1 MRTATKVWLIVAGAL
16 IALGIIVFG
25 TAFMAIGGDMAG
37 FATNKY
43 ETNEHQIT
51 DEFEN
56 ILIKS
61 NTASIKL
68 VASEEDSCS
77 VVCYEQTNLKHS
89 VSVKDGAL
97 EIKVVDERKWYEH
110 IGINFSAPSVTVYLP
125 KGEYGELDVSV
136 STGDVDIPEGFGFE
150 NIDVTASTGRVMCG
164 AVAKQ
169 DVNITTTTG
178 NIVGN
183 GVSAASM
190 KLSVSTGRIELNGI
204 KCDGDLS
211 VTVSTGDARVSGVN
225 CKNFRSDG
233 DTGKL
238 YLGYL
243 EAEEKITVKR
253 STGDVSFDNCD
264 ASKLFIETS
273 TGDVRFEACDA
284 AEISVRTDTGDVEG
298 TLRSDKV
305 FIVRTDTGDVEVPK
319 TTSGGRCEIITD
331 TGDIEISIIN

>member
-16 IALGIIVFG
+16 IALGIIVLG

-37 FATNKY
+37 FSTNKY

-61 NTASIKL
+61 NTATIKL
-68 VASEEDSCS
+68 VASEDDSCS

-110 IGINFSAPSVTVYLP
+110 IGINFSAPTVTVCIP
-125 KGEYGELDVSV
+125 KGEYGDLDVSV

-150 NIDVTASTGRVMCG
+150 NIDVSASTGRVTCG

-190 KLSVSTGRIELNGI
+190 KLSVSTGRIDLNGI
-204 KCDGDLS
+204 KCEGDLS
-211 VTVSTGDARVSGVN
+211 VTVSTGKARVSGVT

-233 DTGKL
+233 DTGRL

-253 STGDVSFDNCD
+253 STGDV
-264 ASKLFIETS
+264 T
-273 TGDVRFEACDA
+273 FEACDA

-305 FIVRTDTGDVEVPK
+305 FIVRTDTGDVDVPR

-331 TGDIEISIIN
+331 TGDIEISIVN

>member
-37 FATNKY
+37 FSTNKY
-43 ETNEHQIT
+43 ETNENQIS
-51 DEFEN
+51 DEFKH
-56 ILIKS
+56 IFIKS
-61 NTASIKL
+61 NTANIKI
-68 VASEEDSCS
+68 VASEDESCS
-77 VVCYEQTNLKHS
+77 VVCYEQINLKHS

-110 IGINFSAPSVTVYLP
+110 IGINFSAPTVTVYIP
-125 KGEYGELDVSV
+125 KGEYGDLDISV

-150 NIDVTASTGRVMCG
+150 NIDVAASTGRVMCG
-164 AVAKQ
+164 AVANQ

-178 NIVGN
+178 DIFGN

-190 KLSVSTGRIELNGI
+190 KLSVSTGRIDLNGI
-204 KCDGDLS
+204 KCEGDLS
-211 VTVSTGDARVSGVN
+211 VTVSTGSARVSGVK
-225 CKNFRSDG
+225 CRNFRSDG
-233 DTGKL
+233 DTGRL

-264 ASKLFIETS
+264 AAELFIETS
-273 TGDVRFEACDA
+273 
-284 AEISVRTDTGDVEG
+284 TGDVEG

-319 TTSGGRCEIITD
+319 TTSGGRCEITTD
-331 TGDIEISIIN
+331 TGDIKIRIEK

>member
-25 TAFMAIGGDMAG
+25 TAFMAIGGDMVG
-37 FATNKY
+37 FSTNKY

-61 NTASIKL
+61 NTATIKL
-68 VASEEDSCS
+68 VASEDDSCS

-110 IGINFSAPSVTVYLP
+110 IGINLSAPSVTVYIP
-125 KGEYGELDVSV
+125 KGEYGDLDVSV

-150 NIDVTASTGRVMCG
+150 NIDVSASTGRVMCG

-178 NIVGN
+178 DIFGN

-190 KLSVSTGRIELNGI
+190 KLSVSTGRIDLNGI
-204 KCDGDLS
+204 KCEGDLS
-211 VTVSTGDARVSGVN
+211 VTVSTGSARVSGVT

-233 DTGKL
+233 DTGRL
-238 YLGYL
+238 YLRNL
-243 EAEEKITVKR
+243 AAEEKITVKR
-253 STGDVSFDNCD
+253 STGDVSFEDCD
-264 ASKLFIETS
+264 AAELFIETS
-273 TGDVRFEACDA
+273 
-284 AEISVRTDTGDVEG
+284 TGDVEG

-319 TTSGGRCEIITD
+319 TTSGGRCEITTD

>member
-37 FATNKY
+37 FSTNKY

-61 NTASIKL
+61 NTATIKI
-68 VASEEDSCS
+68 VASEDDSCS

-110 IGINFSAPSVTVYLP
+110 IGINFSAPTVTVYIP
-125 KGEYGELDVSV
+125 KGEYGDLDVSV

-164 AVAKQ
+164 AAAKQ
-169 DVNITTTTG
+169 EVNITTTTG
-178 NIVGN
+178 DIFGN

-190 KLSVSTGRIELNGI
+190 KLSVSTGRIDLNGI
-204 KCDGDLS
+204 KCEGDLS
-211 VTVSTGDARVSGVN
+211 VTVSTGKARVSGVT

-233 DTGKL
+233 DTGRL
-238 YLGYL
+238 YLRNL
-243 EAEEKITVKR
+243 AAEEKITVKR
-253 STGDVSFDNCD
+253 STGDVSFEDCD
-264 ASKLFIETS
+264 AAELFIETS
-273 TGDVRFEACDA
+273 
-284 AEISVRTDTGDVEG
+284 TGDVEG

>member
-1 MRTATKVWLIVAGAL
+1 
-16 IALGIIVFG
+16 
-25 TAFMAIGGDMAG
+25 MAIGGDMAG

-61 NTASIKL
+61 NTATIKL
-68 VASEEDSCS
+68 VASEDDSRS

-110 IGINFSAPSVTVYLP
+110 IGINFSAPSVTVYIP
-125 KGEYGELDVSV
+125 KGEYGDLDISV

-178 NIVGN
+178 NIFGN
-183 GVSAASM
+183 GVCAKAIN
-190 KLSVSTGRIELNGI
+190 LSVSTGRVELNGI
-204 KCDGDLS
+204 TCEGDLS
-211 VTVSTGDARVSGVN
+211 VTVSTGSARVSGVA

-233 DTGKL
+233 DTGRL
-238 YLGYL
+238 YLGNL
-243 EAEEKITVKR
+243 AAEEKITVKR
-253 STGDVSFDNCD
+253 STGDVSFEDCD
-264 ASKLFIETS
+264 AAELFIETS
-273 TGDVRFEACDA
+273 
-284 AEISVRTDTGDVEG
+284 TGDVEG

-319 TTSGGRCEIITD
+319 TTSGGRCEITTD

>member
-16 IALGIIVFG
+16 IALGIIVLG

-37 FATNKY
+37 FSTNKY

-61 NTASIKL
+61 NTATIKI
-68 VASEEDSCS
+68 VASEDDSCS

-110 IGINFSAPSVTVYLP
+110 IGINFSAPTVTVYIP
-125 KGEYGELDVSV
+125 KGEYGDLDVSV

-178 NIVGN
+178 DIFGN

-190 KLSVSTGRIELNGI
+190 KLSVSTGRIDLNGI
-204 KCDGDLS
+204 KCEGDLS
-211 VTVSTGDARVSGVN
+211 VTVSTGKARVSGVK

-233 DTGKL
+233 DTGRL
-238 YLGYL
+238 YLRYL
-243 EAEEKITVKR
+243 EAEDKITVKR
-253 STGDVSFDNCD
+253 STGDVSFEDCD
-264 ASKLFIETS
+264 AAELFIETS
-273 TGDVRFEACDA
+273 
-284 AEISVRTDTGDVEG
+284 TGDVEG

-319 TTSGGRCEIITD
+319 TTSGGRCEITTD
-331 TGDIEISIIN
+331 TGDIEISIVN

>member
-16 IALGIIVFG
+16 IALGIIVLG

-56 ILIKS
+56 IFIKS
-61 NTASIKL
+61 NTATIKL
-68 VASEEDSCS
+68 VASEDDSCS

-110 IGINFSAPSVTVYLP
+110 IGINFSAPSVTVYIP
-125 KGEYGELDVSV
+125 KGEYGDLDVSV

-150 NIDVTASTGRVMCG
+150 NIDVTASTGRVTCG

-190 KLSVSTGRIELNGI
+190 KLSVSTGRIDLNGI
-204 KCDGDLS
+204 NVEGDLRVS
-211 VTVSTGDARVSGVN
+211 VSTGKARVSGVT

-233 DTGKL
+233 DTGRL

-253 STGDVSFDNCD
+253 STGDV
-264 ASKLFIETS
+264 T
-273 TGDVRFEACDA
+273 FEACDA
-284 AEISVRTDTGDVEG
+284 AEISVRTETGDVEG
-298 TLRSDKV
+298 SLLSEKV
-305 FIVRTDTGDVEVPK
+305 FITRTDTGNVDVPR

-331 TGDIEISIIN
+331 TGDIKITVH

>member
-37 FATNKY
+37 FSTNKY

-68 VASEEDSCS
+68 VASEDDSCS

-110 IGINFSAPSVTVYLP
+110 IGINFSTPTVTVYIP
-125 KGEYGELDVSV
+125 KGEYGDLDISV

-150 NIDVTASTGRVMCG
+150 NIDVSASTGRVMCG

-178 NIVGN
+178 NIVAN
-183 GVSAASM
+183 GVCAKSIN
-190 KLSVSTGRIELNGI
+190 LSVSTGRVELNAI
-204 KCDGDLS
+204 TCEGDLS
-211 VTVSTGDARVSGVN
+211 VTVSTGSARVSGVT

-233 DTGKL
+233 DTGRL

-243 EAEEKITVKR
+243 EAEDKITVKS
-253 STGDVSFDNCD
+253 STGDVSFEDCD
-264 ASKLFIETS
+264 AAELFIETS
-273 TGDVRFEACDA
+273 
-284 AEISVRTDTGDVEG
+284 TGDVEG

-319 TTSGGRCEIITD
+319 TTSGGRCEITTD

>member
-37 FATNKY
+37 FSTNKY

-68 VASEEDSCS
+68 VASEDDSCS

-110 IGINFSAPSVTVYLP
+110 IGINFSTPTVTVYIP
-125 KGEYGELDVSV
+125 KGEYGDLDISV

-178 NIVGN
+178 NIFGD
-183 GVSAASM
+183 GVCAKSIN
-190 KLSVSTGRIELNGI
+190 LSVSTGRVELNAI
-204 KCDGDLS
+204 TCEGDLS
-211 VTVSTGDARVSGVN
+211 VTVSTGSARVSGVT

-233 DTGKL
+233 DTGRL

-253 STGDVSFDNCD
+253 STGDV
-264 ASKLFIETS
+264 T
-273 TGDVRFEACDA
+273 FEACDA
-284 AEISVRTDTGDVEG
+284 AELFIETSTGDVEG

-319 TTSGGRCEIITD
+319 TTSGGRCEITTD

>member
-16 IALGIIVFG
+16 IALGIIAFG

-43 ETNEHQIT
+43 ETNEHQLT

-61 NTASIKL
+61 NTATIKL
-68 VASEEDSCS
+68 VASEDDSCS

-89 VSVKDGAL
+89 VSVKDDAL

-190 KLSVSTGRIELNGI
+190 KLSVSTGRIDLNGI
-204 KCDGDLS
+204 NVEGDLRVS
-211 VTVSTGDARVSGVN
+211 VSTGKARVSGVT

-233 DTGKL
+233 DTGRL

-253 STGDVSFDNCD
+253 STGDV
-264 ASKLFIETS
+264 T
-273 TGDVRFEACDA
+273 FEACDA
-284 AEISVRTDTGDVEG
+284 AEISVRTDTGDVNGSLLSE
-298 TLRSDKV
+298 KV
-305 FIVRTDTGDVEVPK
+305 FITRTDTGDVDVPR

-331 TGDIEISIIN
+331 TGDIEIIIIN

>member
-16 IALGIIVFG
+16 IALGIIVLG

-37 FATNKY
+37 FSTNKY

-61 NTASIKL
+61 NTATIKI
-68 VASEEDSCS
+68 VASEDDSCS

-110 IGINFSAPSVTVYLP
+110 IGINFSAPTVTVYIP
-125 KGEYGELDVSV
+125 KGEYGDLDVSV

-178 NIVGN
+178 DIFGN

-190 KLSVSTGRIELNGI
+190 KLSVSTGRIDLNGI
-204 KCDGDLS
+204 KCEGDLS
-211 VTVSTGDARVSGVN
+211 VTVSTGKARVSGVK

-233 DTGKL
+233 DTGRL
-238 YLGYL
+238 YLRYL
-243 EAEEKITVKR
+243 EAEDKITVKR
-253 STGDVSFDNCD
+253 STGDVSFEDCD
-264 ASKLFIETS
+264 AAELFIETS
-273 TGDVRFEACDA
+273 
-284 AEISVRTDTGDVEG
+284 TGDVEG

>member
-37 FATNKY
+37 FSTNKY

-68 VASEEDSCS
+68 VASEDDSCS

-89 VSVKDGAL
+89 VGVNNGTL

-110 IGINFSAPSVTVYLP
+110 IGINFSTPTVTVYIP
-125 KGEYGELDVSV
+125 KGEYGDLDVSV

-169 DVNITTTTG
+169 EVNITTTTG
-178 NIVGN
+178 DIFGN

-190 KLSVSTGRIELNGI
+190 KLSVSTGRIDLNGI
-204 KCDGDLS
+204 KCEGDLS
-211 VTVSTGDARVSGVN
+211 VTVSTGKARVSGVT

-233 DTGKL
+233 DTGRL

-264 ASKLFIETS
+264 AAELFIETS
-273 TGDVRFEACDA
+273 
-284 AEISVRTDTGDVEG
+284 TGDVEG

-331 TGDIEISIIN
+331 TGDIEISIIH

>member
-37 FATNKY
+37 FSTNKY

-68 VASEEDSCS
+68 VASEDDSCS

-89 VSVKDGAL
+89 VGVNNGTL

-110 IGINFSAPSVTVYLP
+110 IGINFSAPTVTVYIP
-125 KGEYGELDVSV
+125 KGEYGDLDVSV

-178 NIVGN
+178 DIFGN

-190 KLSVSTGRIELNGI
+190 KLSVSTGKIELNGI
-204 KCDGDLS
+204 KCEGDLS
-211 VTVSTGDARVSGVN
+211 ITVSTGAARVSGVT

-233 DTGKL
+233 DTGRL

-264 ASKLFIETS
+264 AAELFIETS
-273 TGDVRFEACDA
+273 
-284 AEISVRTDTGDVEG
+284 TGDVEG

-319 TTSGGRCEIITD
+319 TTSGGRCEITTD
-331 TGDIEISIIN
+331 TGDIEISIIH

>member
-37 FATNKY
+37 FSTNKY

-61 NTASIKL
+61 NTATIKL
-68 VASEEDSCS
+68 VASEDDSCS

-110 IGINFSAPSVTVYLP
+110 IGINLSAPSVTVYIP
-125 KGEYGELDVSV
+125 KGEYGDLDVSV

-150 NIDVTASTGRVMCG
+150 NIDVSASTGRVMCG

-178 NIVGN
+178 NIFGN
-183 GVSAASM
+183 GVCAKSIN
-190 KLSVSTGRIELNGI
+190 LSVSTGRVELNAI
-204 KCDGDLS
+204 TCEGDLS
-211 VTVSTGDARVSGVN
+211 VTVSTGSARVSGVT

-233 DTGKL
+233 DTGRL
-238 YLGYL
+238 YLRNL
-243 EAEEKITVKR
+243 AAEEKITIER
-253 STGDVSFDNCD
+253 STGDVSFEDCD
-264 ASKLFIETS
+264 AAELFIETS
-273 TGDVRFEACDA
+273 
-284 AEISVRTDTGDVEG
+284 TGDVEG

-319 TTSGGRCEIITD
+319 TTSGGRCEITTD
-331 TGDIEISIIN
+331 TGDIEISIINQ

>member
-16 IALGIIVFG
+16 IALGIIVLG

-37 FATNKY
+37 FSTNKY
-43 ETNEHQIT
+43 ETNEHQIS

-56 ILIKS
+56 ILIRS
-61 NTASIKL
+61 NTADIKL
-68 VASEEDSCS
+68 VASEDDSCS

-110 IGINFSAPSVTVYLP
+110 IGINFSAPTVTVYIP
-125 KGEYGELDVSV
+125 KGEYGDLDVSV

-169 DVNITTTTG
+169 EVNITTTTG
-178 NIVGN
+178 DIFGN

-190 KLSVSTGRIELNGI
+190 KLSVSTGRIDLNGI
-204 KCDGDLS
+204 KCEGDLS
-211 VTVSTGDARVSGVN
+211 VTVSTGKARVSGVT

-233 DTGKL
+233 DTGRL
-238 YLGYL
+238 YLRNL
-243 EAEEKITVKR
+243 AAEEKITVKR
-253 STGDVSFDNCD
+253 STGDVSFEDCD
-264 ASKLFIETS
+264 AAELFIETS
-273 TGDVRFEACDA
+273 
-284 AEISVRTDTGDVEG
+284 TGDVEG

-319 TTSGGRCEIITD
+319 TTSGGRCEITTD
-331 TGDIEISIIN
+331 TGDIEISIIH

>member
-37 FATNKY
+37 FSTNKY

-61 NTASIKL
+61 NTATIKI
-68 VASEEDSCS
+68 VASEDDSCS

-110 IGINFSAPSVTVYLP
+110 IGINFSAPTVTVYIP
-125 KGEYGELDVSV
+125 KGEYGDLDVSV

-164 AVAKQ
+164 AAAKQ
-169 DVNITTTTG
+169 EVNITTTTG
-178 NIVGN
+178 DIFGN

-190 KLSVSTGRIELNGI
+190 KLSVSTGRIDLNGI
-204 KCDGDLS
+204 KCEGDLS
-211 VTVSTGDARVSGVN
+211 VTVSTGSARVSGVT

-233 DTGKL
+233 DTGRL

-243 EAEEKITVKR
+243 EAEDKITVKR
-253 STGDVSFDNCD
+253 STGDVSFEDCD
-264 ASKLFIETS
+264 AAELFIETS
-273 TGDVRFEACDA
+273 
-284 AEISVRTDTGDVEG
+284 TGDVEG

-319 TTSGGRCEIITD
+319 TTSGGRCEITTD
-331 TGDIEISIIN
+331 TGDIEISIIH

>member
-25 TAFMAIGGDMAG
+25 TAFMAIGGDMVG
-37 FATNKY
+37 FSTNKY

-68 VASEEDSCS
+68 VASEDDSCS
-77 VVCYEQTNLKHS
+77 VVCYEQINLKHL

-110 IGINFSAPSVTVYLP
+110 IGINFSAPTVTVYIP
-125 KGEYGELDVSV
+125 KGEYGDLDVSV

-150 NIDVTASTGRVMCG
+150 NIDVSASTGRVMLG
-164 AVAKQ
+164 ATVKQ
-169 DVNITTTTG
+169 EVNITTTTG
-178 NIVGN
+178 NIFGN
-183 GVSAASM
+183 GVCAKSIN
-190 KLSVSTGRIELNGI
+190 LSVSTGRVELNGI
-204 KCDGDLS
+204 TCEGDLS
-211 VTVSTGDARVSGVN
+211 VTVSTGAARVSGVT

-233 DTGKL
+233 DTGRL

-243 EAEEKITVKR
+243 EAEEKISVKR
-253 STGDVSFDNCD
+253 STGDVSFEDCD
-264 ASKLFIETS
+264 AAELFIETS
-273 TGDVRFEACDA
+273 
-284 AEISVRTDTGDVEG
+284 TGDVEG

-319 TTSGGRCEIITD
+319 TTSGGRCEITTD